1 MKKWLSLGLAAL
13 LVLCGL
19 ASCAKKNSD
28 YFNFT
33 YSDYL
38 TLGEYKGV
46 TVAADDLD
54 DAVDSAKESII
65 SANTTTDEVTDR
77 GAQDKDILTVSYTVS
92 IDGEEVDA
100 LKKTDYSV
108 TLGTTALDFSEI
120 KDMLTG
126 MTKDEEKTGTIQIP
140 DYYKVDGAVAD
151 YAGKEAQVKLT
162 LTKIQQKNAP
172 AEVTDEMVAKYT
184 NDEYKT
190 QDEYYAYVRSEKKKD
205 LAWNAV
211 MKNITI
217 LKYPETETK
226 LYYNMYL
233 NRIANSISSSG
244 MTMASYA
251 SMLGYD
257 SLDKFLEEYLT
268 PLAANTAMQQLAAL
282 SIYEKEG
289 LSYTDEAYSEMA
301 DQFAE
306 QNSMENGESYV
317 KQYGDTDIV
326 LQLKSNAVYTF
337 VADNAVEDA
346 DHTHEEDTSADTTA
360 ESSAETTADTAA
372 GTAEESSAD

>member
-1 MKKWLSLGLAAL
+1 M
-13 LVLCGL
+13 
-19 ASCAKKNSD
+19 
-28 YFNFT
+28 
-33 YSDYL
+33 
-38 TLGEYKGV
+38 
-46 TVAADDLD
+46 
-54 DAVDSAKESII
+54 
-65 SANTTTDEVTDR
+65 TDR

-92 IDGEEVDA
+92 IDGEEIDA

-140 DYYKVDGAVAD
+140 DDYKVDGAVAE

-346 DHTHEEDTSADTTA
+346 DHTHEEDT
-360 ESSAETTADTAA
+360 TADTAA
-372 GTAEESSAD
+372 QSTADTTADTTAAAEEESAAD

>member
-1 MKKWLSLGLAAL
+1 
-13 LVLCGL
+13 
-19 ASCAKKNSD
+19 
-28 YFNFT
+28 
-33 YSDYL
+33 
-38 TLGEYKGV
+38 
-46 TVAADDLD
+46 
-54 DAVDSAKESII
+54 
-65 SANTTTDEVTDR
+65 
-77 GAQDKDILTVSYTVS
+77 
-92 IDGEEVDA
+92 
-100 LKKTDYSV
+100 
-108 TLGTTALDFSEI
+108 
-120 KDMLTG
+120 
-126 MTKDEEKTGTIQIP
+126 
-140 DYYKVDGAVAD
+140 
-151 YAGKEAQVKLT
+151 
-162 LTKIQQKNAP
+162 
-172 AEVTDEMVAKYT
+172 
-184 NDEYKT
+184 
-190 QDEYYAYVRSEKKKD
+190 
-205 LAWNAV
+205 

-282 SIYEKEG
+282 AIYEKED

>member
-46 TVAADDLD
+46 TVDAHDLD

-140 DYYKVDGAVAD
+140 DDYKVDGAVAE

-172 AEVTDEMVAKYT
+172 TEVTDEMVAKYT

-190 QDEYYAYVRSEKKKD
+190 QDEYYAYVYVTDKPGTTKSVT
-205 LAWNAV
+205 LSY
-211 MKNITI
+211 NIGGETVTMTDD
-217 LKYPETETK
+217 KYPYEFIVKVDDSTK
-226 LYYNMYL
+226 AFNYTLSSEL
-233 NRIANSISSSG
+233 IS
-244 MTMASYA
+244 
-251 SMLGYD
+251 
-257 SLDKFLEEYLT
+257 
-268 PLAANTAMQQLAAL
+268 
-282 SIYEKEG
+282 
-289 LSYTDEAYSEMA
+289 
-301 DQFAE
+301 
-306 QNSMENGESYV
+306 GESV
-317 KQYGDTDIV
+317 SGGSGT
-326 LQLKSNAVYTF
+326 LKPIN
-337 VADNAVEDA
+337 
-346 DHTHEEDTSADTTA
+346 
-360 ESSAETTADTAA
+360 
-372 GTAEESSAD
+372 

>member
-46 TVAADDLD
+46 TVDAHDLD

-65 SANTTTDEVTDR
+65 SANTTTEEVTDR

-126 MTKDEEKTGTIQIP
+126 MTKDEEKTGTIRIP
-140 DYYKVDGAVAD
+140 DDYKVDGAVAD

-172 AEVTDEMVAKYT
+172 TEVTDEMVAKYT
-184 NDEYKT
+184 KDEYKT

-282 SIYEKEG
+282 AIYEKEN

-372 GTAEESSAD
+372 GTVEESSAD

>member
-13 LVLCGL
+13 LVVCGL

-28 YFNFT
+28 YFNFK

-46 TVAADDLD
+46 TVDAHDLD

-65 SANTTTDEVTDR
+65 SANSTTEEVTDR

-92 IDGEEVDA
+92 IDGEEIDA

-126 MTKDEEKTGTIQIP
+126 MTKDEEKTGTIRIP
-140 DYYKVDGAVAD
+140 DDYKVDGAVAD

-172 AEVTDEMVAKYT
+172 TEVTDEMVAKYT
-184 NDEYKT
+184 KDEYKT

-282 SIYEKEG
+282 AIYEKED